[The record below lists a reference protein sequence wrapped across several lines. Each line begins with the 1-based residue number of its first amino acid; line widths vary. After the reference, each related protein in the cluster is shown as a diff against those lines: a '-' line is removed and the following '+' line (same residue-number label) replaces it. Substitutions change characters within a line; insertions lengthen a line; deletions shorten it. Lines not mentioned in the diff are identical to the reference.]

1 MHPCEQ
7 ACSMRGGR
15 CRRGAMSES
24 SIGAAT
30 DFAVENGREIGC
42 VGMTIPTCFHDERG
56 AQTWIEGRFCE
67 SKAGGDARRCANK
80 PKPTKGYGEVPLG
93 TRLGD
98 PLHKVPSEGL
108 TGVVAEITDSR
119 TSIRSAREKRCC
131 SWIYAAARLVRPWAA
146 ILAPGEAAV
155 TRRTTLHPLPGVRRR
170 RSARPRGGV
179 AGVMWRAPWSR
190 SSISAPGV
198 VCSWLRNWSGM

>member
-1 MHPCEQ
+1 
-7 ACSMRGGR
+7 
-15 CRRGAMSES
+15 
-24 SIGAAT
+24 
-30 DFAVENGREIGC
+30 
-42 VGMTIPTCFHDERG
+42 MTKEAHKL
-56 AQTWIEGRFCE
+56 WIEGRFCE

-131 SWIYAAARLVRPWAA
+131 SWIYAAAPMRRFRPGPVRGGGSSARQR
-146 ILAPGEAAV
+146 I
-155 TRRTTLHPLPGVRRR
+155 RRR
-170 RSARPRGGV
+170 FAHKLLCPL
-179 AGVMWRAPWSR
+179 SR
-190 SSISAPGV
+190 SSPWRATSSGCYDPATSGARRGGRHSANDTSPTTRGSTQTLGATQGWRCGGDVEGTLVEVEHQCPG
-198 VCSWLRNWSGM
+198 CCLQLAA